1 MKPNLLKRINFPALI
16 AFAAAISAFQ
26 TGLSA
31 QNPISPP
38 GVYIADPSARVAPD
52 GRLYIYG
59 SRDESPEYY
68 CSDLHDLLS
77 TGDLLNWRLDRG
89 MFRWGTTLYAPDA
102 IFKDSKTYLFFDVPD
117 GTEYVA
123 EGPSPAGPFSKPGVI
138 EGPREIDPCVFIDD
152 DGQAYYF
159 YGQFSAKGAKL
170 NPDMRSL
177 EPGSL
182 VEGIVDE
189 ENHFFHEGSFVFK
202 RGKYY
207 YFVYAHI
214 GRNHRPTCIGYSM
227 ATSPLGPYTYKG
239 VIVDNAGC
247 DPEVW
252 NNHGSVVQF
261 KGKWYVLYHR
271 ATHGCVSMRKACI
284 EPISFNA
291 DGTIDEVPMTSQGAG
306 KPLDA
311 FSPVEAARACGLA
324 GNARIALMEGRRD
337 KEILDKISSGDSAV
351 WRYVDFGKGAS
362 SAVITVRAPEGGRIS
377 LSAGGRRLCTFEIP
391 ASEGW
396 QELSTQMEKASGV
409 HVLKADFSDC
419 GTGLLQLDQ
428 IRFGR

>member
-1 MKPNLLKRINFPALI
+1 MNKRIICRSLLAACAAL
-16 AFAAAISAFQ
+16 
-26 TGLSA
+26 TLSLTSLDA
-31 QNPISPP
+31 QNPISPM

-59 SRDESPEYY
+59 SRDESDKYY

-77 TGDLLNWRLDRG
+77 TSDLRTWRHDRG
-89 MFRWGTTLYAPDA
+89 IFRWGTTLYAPDA
-102 IFKDSKTYLFFDVPD
+102 IFKDSRTYLYFDVPD

-123 EGPSPAGPFSKPGVI
+123 EGPSPAGPFSKPTAI
-138 EGPREIDPCVFIDD
+138 EGLHEIDPCVFIDD

-159 YGQFSAKGAKL
+159 YGQFSAKGAKM
-170 NPDMRSL
+170 NPDMRTLDMSTH
-177 EPGSL
+177 

-189 ENHFFHEGSFVFK
+189 ENHFFHEGSFVFR
-202 RGKYY
+202 RGKYF

-284 EPISFNA
+284 EPISFNP

-306 KPLDA
+306 DPLDA
-311 FSPVEAARACGLA
+311 FSTIDAARACALT
-324 GNARIALMEGRRD
+324 GNVRITLMEGRRD
-337 KEILDKISSGDSAV
+337 REILNKVRSGDTAI
-351 WRYVDFGKGAS
+351 WRYVDFGKGALE
-362 SAVITVRAPEGGRIS
+362 ANVTVKAPAGGRIS
-377 LSAGGRRLCTFEIP
+377 LLADGKKICTLEIP
-391 ASEGW
+391 ASDDW
-396 QELSTQMEKASGV
+396 QDVGAKMEKVSGV
-409 HVLKADFSDC
+409 HVLEADFSEC
-419 GTGLLQLDQ
+419 GTDLLQLDK